1 MPDKKERDMWRAFL
15 AGKPESDWN
24 PPKKPKKQNPN
35 TKKSQ
40 TFNSGLR
47 AWPDNSSQGPP
58 QEPWQNNDEGEVEHV
73 LRMDPAESLPSP
85 VGTPLSS
92 DSFESVGQLPSSSY
106 LTPIEST
113 LEPREP
119 TTRIL
124 KLIDEVRIFLI
135 YGHYKV
141 NDLSFS
147 VWPCIYS
154 YTSRIGSTS
163 IFRLQIPLIFQQSHM
178 ADGSFLCYLE
188 LTIIS
193 LQTTCIFC
201 GIWLERA

>member
-1 MPDKKERDMWRAFL
+1 MGRVMPDKKERDMWRAFL

-24 PPKKPKKQNPN
+24 PPKKPKKQNSNAKNP
-35 TKKSQ
+35 Q
-40 TFNSGLR
+40 TYNSGLR
-47 AWPDNSSQGPP
+47 AWPDNFSQGPP
-58 QEPWQNNDEGEVEHV
+58 KESWQNNDEGEVEHV
-73 LRMDPAESLPSP
+73 LRVDPAESLPSP

-106 LTPIEST
+106 LTLIESV

-124 KLIDEVRIFLI
+124 KLIDEVSSFLL
-135 YGHYKV
+135 YGQYKV
-141 NDLSFS
+141 NDSSFS
-147 VWPCIYS
+147 EWLCIYS
-154 YTSRIGSTS
+154 YTSRTGSTS

-178 ADGSFLCYLE
+178 PDGFFLCYLE
-188 LTIIS
+188 LTIIY

-201 GIWLERA
+201 GI

>member
-15 AGKPESDWN
+15 AGKPELDWN

-35 TKKSQ
+35 AKPQ
-40 TFNSGLR
+40 IYNSGLR
-47 AWPDNSSQGPP
+47 AWPENSAQGPP
-58 QEPWQNNDEGEVEHV
+58 QESWQNNDEGEVEHV
-73 LRMDPAESLPSP
+73 LRVDPAESLPSP

-92 DSFESVGQLPSSSY
+92 DSFESVGQLPSNSC
-106 LTPIEST
+106 LTFIESA

-124 KLIDEVRIFLI
+124 KLIDEVRSFLLCS
-135 YGHYKV
+135 HYKV
-141 NDLSFS
+141 SDLSS
-147 VWPCIYS
+147 SEWLCIYS
-154 YTSRIGSTS
+154 YTSRTGSTS

-178 ADGSFLCYLE
+178 LDGFFLCYLE
-188 LTIIS
+188 LTIMS

-201 GIWLERA
+201 GI

>member
-35 TKKSQ
+35 ARKAQ
-40 TFNSGLR
+40 TYISGLR
-47 AWPDNSSQGPP
+47 AWSDNSSQDPP
-58 QEPWQNNDEGEVEHV
+58 QESWQNNDEGEVEHV
-73 LRMDPAESLPSP
+73 LRVDPAESLPSP

-106 LTPIEST
+106 LTSIESA

-124 KLIDEVRIFLI
+124 KSIDEVRMFLL
-135 YGHYKV
+135 YGWYKV
-141 NDLSFS
+141 NDLFFS
-147 VWPCIYS
+147 EWPCIYF
-154 YTSRIGSTS
+154 YTSRTGSTS
-163 IFRLQIPLIFQQSHM
+163 ISRLQMPLIFQQSHM
-178 ADGSFLCYLE
+178 PDGFFLCYLE
-188 LTIIS
+188 LMTIS
-193 LQTTCIFC
+193 LQMTCIFC
-201 GIWLERA
+201 GI

>member
-35 TKKSQ
+35 AKKLQ
-40 TFNSGLR
+40 TYTSGLH
-47 AWPDNSSQGPP
+47 AWPDNSSQGLP
-58 QEPWQNNDEGEVEHV
+58 QESWQNNDEGEVEHV
-73 LRMDPAESLPSP
+73 LRVDPAESLPSP
-85 VGTPLSS
+85 VATPLSS
-92 DSFESVGQLPSSSY
+92 DSFESFGQLPLNFY
-106 LTPIEST
+106 LTPIESA

-124 KLIDEVRIFLI
+124 KLIDEVRSFYSMVSITLMVFL
-135 YGHYKV
+135 
-141 NDLSFS
+141 FS
-147 VWPCIYS
+147 EWPCIYS
-154 YTSRIGSTS
+154 YTSRTGSTS

-178 ADGSFLCYLE
+178 PGGFFLCYLE
-188 LTIIS
+188 LTIMS

-201 GIWLERA
+201 GI

>member
-15 AGKPESDWN
+15 DGKPESDWN
-24 PPKKPKKQNPN
+24 PPRKPKKQNPN
-35 TKKSQ
+35 AKKPQ
-40 TFNSGLR
+40 TYNSGLCS
-47 AWPDNSSQGPP
+47 WPDNSSQGPP
-58 QEPWQNNDEGEVEHV
+58 QESWQNNDEGEVEHV
-73 LRMDPAESLPSP
+73 LRVDPAESLPSP

-92 DSFESVGQLPSSSY
+92 DSFESVGQLPSSSC
-106 LTPIEST
+106 LAPIKPA

-124 KLIDEVRIFLI
+124 KMIDEVRSFPL

-147 VWPCIYS
+147 GWPFIYS
-154 YTSRIGSTS
+154 YTSRTGSTS

-178 ADGSFLCYLE
+178 PDGFFLCYLE
-188 LTIIS
+188 LTITS

-201 GIWLERA
+201 GI